1 MIKVENMCK
10 EISMKALQ
18 LVNWMRVK
26 NYAQLKD
33 TDENYINVE
42 PLTQMKAMKILYY
55 MQQLVSF

>member
-1 MIKVENMCK
+1 MIKMKNICE

-33 TDENYINVE
+33 TDES
-42 PLTQMKAMKILYY
+42 IL
-55 MQQLVSF
+55 M

>member
-1 MIKVENMCK
+1 
-10 EISMKALQ
+10 MKALQ